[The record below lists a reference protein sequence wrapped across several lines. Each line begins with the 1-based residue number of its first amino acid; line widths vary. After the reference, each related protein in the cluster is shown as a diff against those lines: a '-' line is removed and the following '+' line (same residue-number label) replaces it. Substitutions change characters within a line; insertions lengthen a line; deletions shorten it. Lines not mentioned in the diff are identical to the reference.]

1 MEILSG
7 VMSVMEEVSLSL
19 GRLREGVWFDHDV
32 PPLARASRFS
42 LIYQVSTGTYCS
54 KYAVPLSF
62 YATSVTT

>member
-1 MEILSG
+1 MEMLSG

-42 LIYQVSTGTYCS
+42 RASCVHLPS
-54 KYAVPLSF
+54 KYWHIL
-62 YATSVTT
+62 